1 VSVPAEGGTRLR
13 WRELPV
19 GLRRAVQDAAGAPVG
34 REISQPGGFSPGL
47 ASVLRLADGRSVF
60 VKAVGL
66 ARNPHT
72 PGMHRTEARILSALP
87 AHVPAPRLLWSYDD
101 GDWVALMTEAVD
113 GATPAQPWRAEELAR
128 FLDAAARLAADLTPA
143 TVEVPQ
149 VQDVFA
155 NAFLGWR
162 RLADEA
168 GGADGLP
175 SWARQRLDR
184 LAELET
190 GWAAA
195 VAGDTLLHADLRA
208 DNVLLTDD
216 RVVVVDWPHAC
227 TGAAWLDLLL
237 AMPSII
243 MGGGG
248 DPEALWRR
256 HPPARGVDQLAVTT
270 VLAAVAGFFLAES
283 RKPAPANL
291 PRIRDF
297 QRAQGEAALAW
308 LRARGIPGG

>member
-1 VSVPAEGGTRLR
+1 MSVPAVGGTRLR
-13 WRELPV
+13 WRELPA
-19 GLRRAVQDAAGAPVG
+19 GLRRAVETAAGAPV
-34 REISQPGGFSPGL
+34 RTETSQPGGFSPGL
-47 ASVLRLADGRSVF
+47 ASVLRLADGRSLF
-60 VKAVGL
+60 VKAAGL

-72 PGMHRTEARILSALP
+72 PGMHRTEVRILSALP

-113 GATPAQPWRAEELAR
+113 GAPPAQPWRAEELER
-128 FLDAAARLAADLTPA
+128 YLGAAARLAADLTPA

-155 NAFLGWR
+155 DAFLGWR
-162 RLADEA
+162 RLADEP

-195 VAGDTLLHADLRA
+195 AAGDTLLHADLRA

-216 RVVVVDWPHAC
+216 GVVVVDWPHAC
-227 TGAAWLDLLL
+227 TGAGWLDLLL
-237 AMPSII
+237 AMPSIV
-243 MGGGG
+243 MGRGG
-248 DPEALWRR
+248 DPEQLWRR

-270 VLAAVAGFFLAES
+270 VLAAMAGFFLADS
-283 RKPAPANL
+283 RKPAPPNL
-291 PRIRDF
+291 PRIREF
-297 QRAQGEAALAW
+297 QRAQGQAALAW
-308 LRARGIPGG
+308 LRSRGIPGG